1 VGATALIPG
10 EVGDYRE
17 LARRKLP
24 RFLFEYIDGG
34 AGDQTTL
41 RHNVED
47 FKAVRLR
54 QRVMRDVSKLNLST
68 TLFGQQLSMPVALA
82 PVGLSGLYA
91 RRGEVQAA
99 RAAEKAGTKFSLSTL
114 GLCALEEIHAAVP
127 NPFWFQLYMIKD
139 RGFMRALL
147 ERARAAQCSALLFTV
162 DLPVAGSRYADT
174 RTGLSNGHL
183 PRAQWERFKA
193 MCDRP
198 GWLWDVGL
206 RGQPHVFGNVAPAM
220 PAGGAGIREFWRW
233 VGDSFDTTVTWKDLD
248 WVREHWDG
256 PLIIKGVLDV
266 EDARAAVKANADGI
280 VVSNHGG
287 RQLEGV
293 RSTISALPR
302 IADAVGDKTTV
313 LLDGGVRSGL
323 DVVRAVA
330 SGAKGVLIG
339 RAWAYAL
346 AARGGAGVTG
356 VLEQFRK
363 EIAITLALAGCPDVK
378 DLGRDA
384 LDRAE

>member
-1 VGATALIPG
+1 MIPG
-10 EVGDYRE
+10 EVADYRE

-41 RHNVED
+41 KRNVSD
-47 FKAVRLR
+47 FQAIRLR
-54 QRVMRDVSKLNLST
+54 QRVMRDVSKLDLST
-68 TLFGQQLSMPVALA
+68 NLFGQDFSMPVALA

-99 RAAEKAGTKFSLSTL
+99 QAAEKAGIGFSLSTL
-114 GLCALEEIHAAVP
+114 GLCGLEEIRKGTER
-127 NPFWFQLYMIKD
+127 PFWFQLYMIKD

-147 ERARAAQCSALLFTV
+147 ERAKEARCSALLFTV

-174 RTGLSNGHL
+174 RSGLSNGHL
-183 PRAQWERFKA
+183 PSAQWERFKA
-193 MCDRP
+193 LCDRP

-206 RGQPHVFGNVAPAM
+206 RGRPHIFGNVAPAM
-220 PAGGAGIREFWRW
+220 PKNNQSIREFWRW
-233 VGDSFDTTVTWKDLD
+233 VGDSFDTTVTWKDID
-248 WVREHWDG
+248 WVRQHWDG
-256 PLIIKGVLDV
+256 PLVIKGVLEVD
-266 EDARAAVKANADGI
+266 DAKSAVAAGAEGVI
-280 VVSNHGG
+280 VSNHGG
-287 RQLEGV
+287 RQLEGA

-313 LLDGGVRSGL
+313 LLDSGVRCGT
-323 DVVRAVA
+323 DVVRALA

-346 AARGGAGVTG
+346 AGRGGAGVSD
-356 VLEQFRK
+356 VLAQFRK
-363 EIAITLALAGCPDVK
+363 EIAITLALTGVPDVK
-378 DLGRDA
+378 ALGRDT
-384 LDRAE
+384 LDVD